1 MKPIY
6 VTVFLVTAMVAVNTF
21 SSVAQ
26 TPEQLYQKG
35 LMKEEGEGNLQD
47 AINLFNQV
55 ADNPKADK
63 SIQAKALLHIGMCHE
78 KLGNQEAVKAYKKLV
93 SNFPAQKNEVAIAR
107 ERLSKLVTP
116 ETTKEIAIRLVNSES
131 DYTSSIS
138 ADGEYLALADWE
150 TGNLAIRNLKTG
162 EKKLITNDAT
172 WIEPMQYIE
181 YTLISPDGKQVAYE
195 WYNPEG
201 VIELRLI
208 KVDTQIPAILYTCTK
223 DEIVIPR
230 LWFPDCKKLIAQRYN
245 GNTKIMQLFSVDIT
259 NRDVQVLK
267 ENTSKSYKINM
278 SLSPDEKQIA
288 FDFPNPSDQ
297 SLFDINL
304 LSLDTK
310 KEFQVIKHPANDHLI
325 GWIPGRNELLFT
337 SDRSGTTDIWSVRT
351 TGKEQIEVP
360 GRIMTNIGDL
370 DPVGFTRNGSL
381 YYLVSKSNFESFI
394 IPFDGNG
401 TKVSMDSRTPLPGQV
416 FDVTWLPDG
425 ESILCYG
432 YINEQ
437 VKRSRL
443 QNIFVI
449 NNATGQA
456 RALATNL
463 NTAGQL
469 RVSPDG
475 KSVLVFGLDKQRSNE
490 KDYKG
495 GIYIV
500 NIETGTPAEI
510 KLKQDIPPYSGTA
523 EWDKEGK
530 NIFYA
535 SNNQIVKHNIESG
548 EEKIIY
554 NARQFTYP
562 NIMRSHDGDNLLID
576 IMVEKTGSDCQLLSI
591 NENGGEP
598 KILCTHKDVS
608 NIRLKRIALSPDGK
622 YIYFSSLSDD
632 YKIGLKS
639 ILYRIPSAGG
649 TPENL
654 WQSKE
659 YFIAGMSIH
668 PDGKKMAFSTYEIGS
683 DLRVIENLVT
693 EVTKIESREK

>member
-1 MKPIY
+1 
-6 VTVFLVTAMVAVNTF
+6 
-21 SSVAQ
+21 
-26 TPEQLYQKG
+26 
-35 LMKEEGEGNLQD
+35 
-47 AINLFNQV
+47 
-55 ADNPKADK
+55 
-63 SIQAKALLHIGMCHE
+63 
-78 KLGNQEAVKAYKKLV
+78 
-93 SNFPAQKNEVAIAR
+93 
-107 ERLSKLVTP
+107 
-116 ETTKEIAIRLVNSES
+116 
-131 DYTSSIS
+131 
-138 ADGEYLALADWE
+138 
-150 TGNLAIRNLKTG
+150 
-162 EKKLITNDAT
+162 
-172 WIEPMQYIE
+172 
-181 YTLISPDGKQVAYE
+181 
-195 WYNPEG
+195 
-201 VIELRLI
+201 
-208 KVDTQIPAILYTCTK
+208 
-223 DEIVIPR
+223 
-230 LWFPDCKKLIAQRYN
+230 
-245 GNTKIMQLFSVDIT
+245 MQLFSVDIT
-259 NRDVQVLK
+259 NRNIQVLK
-267 ENTSKSYKINM
+267 ENTGKFYKINL
-278 SLSPDEKQIA
+278 SLSPDERNIA
-288 FDFPNPSDQ
+288 FDFPNPSDKG
-297 SLFDINL
+297 LFDINL

-310 KEFQVIKHPANDHLI
+310 KELQFIKHPANDHLI
-325 GWIPGRNELLFT
+325 GWLPGRNELLFT
-337 SDRSGTTDIWSVRT
+337 SDRSGTTDIWSGRT

-360 GRIMTNIGDL
+360 RRIMTNIGDL

-381 YYLVSKSNFESFI
+381 YYLVSKFNVESFI

-437 VKRSRL
+437 VKRSGL
-443 QNIFVI
+443 QNIFAI
-449 NNATGQA
+449 NIVTGQA

-463 NTAGQL
+463 TIAGQL

-490 KDYKG
+490 KYYKG

-500 NIETGTPAEI
+500 NIETGKPVEI
-510 KLKQDIPPYSGTA
+510 KLKQDVPPYSWTA

-562 NIMRSHDGDNLLID
+562 NIMRSHDGNNLLID
-576 IMVEKTGSDCQLLSI
+576 IMVDKTGADCQLLSI

-608 NIRLKRIALSPDGK
+608 NIRLRRIALSPDGK
-622 YIYFSSLSDD
+622 YIYFSSLFDD

-668 PDGKKMAFSTYEIGS
+668 PDGKKMAFSTYETGS

-693 EVTKIESREK
+693 EVTKIESKEK